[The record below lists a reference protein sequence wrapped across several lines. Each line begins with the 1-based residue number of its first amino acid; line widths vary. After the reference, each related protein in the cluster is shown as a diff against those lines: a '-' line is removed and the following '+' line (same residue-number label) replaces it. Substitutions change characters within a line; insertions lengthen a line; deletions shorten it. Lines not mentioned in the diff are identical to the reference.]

1 LPYAAGMLARFVTFV
16 VTLLGVLAFAP
27 AATATAGDEPPPKC
41 FRVGHVG
48 DLPTCTWDGESWE
61 VSYEE
66 GMPGGFGDFEEG
78 FPGVAPAIPAG
89 FVAFGVLVVL
99 GGVAA
104 TAWRVSLAR
113 QVARDAGMDPDR
125 ATAMT
130 LLSDDG
136 LDATYLAANLR
147 SPGGPAAPPPPGG
160 IARSAED
167 RLRQLQQLRDG
178 GLVSAEEYD
187 ERRRVILDSL

>member
-1 LPYAAGMLARFVTFV
+1 MIIRLVTFV
-16 VTLLGVLAFAP
+16 AVLVAVLASAP
-27 AATATAGDEPPPKC
+27 AASAAGEPPPPPRC
-41 FRVGHVG
+41 FASNGVGE
-48 DLPTCTWDGESWE
+48 LPTCTANGESWK
-61 VSYEE
+61 VSYED
-66 GMPGGFGDFEEG
+66 GMPGGLMGLEVG
-78 FPGVAPAIPAG
+78 FPPG

-99 GGVAA
+99 VGVAVSL
-104 TAWRVSLAR
+104 WRVSLAR

-147 SPGGPAAPPPPGG
+147 SPGGPAAPPPVEPG
-160 IARSAED
+160 RSAED

-187 ERRRVILDSL
+187 ERRRAILDSL

>member
-1 LPYAAGMLARFVTFV
+1 VPYAADMIIRFVAFV
-16 VTLLGVLAFAP
+16 AVLMAVLVSSP
-27 AATATAGDEPPPKC
+27 AASAMDEPPPPPKC
-41 FRVGHVG
+41 FASNDMGE
-48 DLPTCTWDGESWE
+48 LPTCTWNGQRWK
-61 VSYEE
+61 VSYEDS
-66 GMPGGFGDFEEG
+66 MPGGFMGPEVG
-78 FPGVAPAIPAG
+78 FPPG

-99 GGVAA
+99 VGVAVSL
-104 TAWRVSLAR
+104 WRVSLAR

-147 SPGGPAAPPPPGG
+147 SPGGPATSPPADLG
-160 IARSAED
+160 RSAED

-187 ERRRVILDSL
+187 ERRRAILDSL